1 MIRVLEYTDGRV
13 KNKLKLGI
21 IKDNLKIKI
30 RSMYVDGLIF
40 FVGFCVFFVCSV
52 LVLLKMHTI
61 EKRKKQTN
69 KNKYVNREQEQ
80 LFKSHRLSTKIN
92 LTI

>member
-40 FVGFCVFFVCSV
+40 LWGFVCF
-52 LVLLKMHTI
+52 
-61 EKRKKQTN
+61 
-69 KNKYVNREQEQ
+69 
-80 LFKSHRLSTKIN
+80 LFALFWFC
-92 LTI
+92 